1 MSLDKSWQRLVHKNQ
16 TRHLRKP
23 AMRKNGCTKPNNM
36 VQQWAADIYP
46 QFSTRSTISSLS
58 FTDDNLT
65 HTEVVLHCN
74 GKQPKRSSLGES
86 NWAELVIVEEWLCWH
101 YLNPS
106 WILLLSLQL
115 YSSLLFLFW
124 YLIITLI
131 YFKVFSLNTTKK
143 SQWRLP
149 PELEGSLEPF
159 TCLCPRPCFLPGH
172 PCGETLQPH
181 LILPPVTCNL

>member
-1 MSLDKSWQRLVHKNQ
+1 MVEPSAGYFFSTYLAGDSSELSRAENVTSVDYMPLGQGVMSLDKSWQRLIHKNQ

-36 VQQWAADIYP
+36 VQRWAADIYP

-86 NWAELVIVEEWLCWH
+86 SWAELVIVEEWLCWH

-115 YSSLLFLFW
+115 YSSCSD
-124 YLIITLI
+124 I
-131 YFKVFSLNTTKK
+131 
-143 SQWRLP
+143 
-149 PELEGSLEPF
+149 
-159 TCLCPRPCFLPGH
+159 
-172 PCGETLQPH
+172 
-181 LILPPVTCNL
+181 